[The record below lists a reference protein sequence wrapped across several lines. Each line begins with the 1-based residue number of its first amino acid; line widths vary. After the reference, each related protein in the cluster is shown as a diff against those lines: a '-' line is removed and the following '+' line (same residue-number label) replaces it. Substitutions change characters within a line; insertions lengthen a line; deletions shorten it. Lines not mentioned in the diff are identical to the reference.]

1 MKEKMEANREQYEEL
16 SSQAK
21 ILLTKLTNIREIPG
35 VEAGKFERGEF
46 SMCKAFEDM
55 REEGKLEGRSEG
67 RLEGRIEGRLEGRA
81 EEIVES
87 GYEFQLSEEEIL
99 KRLRNKLGVSEKEA
113 HRFFDM
119 FRKPAV

>member
-1 MKEKMEANREQYEEL
+1 MLREKFNLHKEEYERL
-16 SSQAK
+16 SGQAK
-21 ILLTKLTNIREIPG
+21 VLLAELTNIREIPG
-35 VEAGKFERGEF
+35 VEEKAFERGEF

-55 REEGKLEGRSEG
+55 KEEGK
-67 RLEGRIEGRLEGRA
+67 IEGRLEGRA

-99 KRLRNKLGVSEKEA
+99 KRLQNKLDVSEKEA
-113 HRFFDM
+113 QRFFDM